1 MKLNKFFFILIMIVF
16 ITQIFSESAIA
27 QSLDY
32 KNRLAKENLFL
43 TRTLSDLYSENV
55 MLGDKI
61 ALKLLQDIDCGNNI
75 IIPSGSIIEGK
86 AIKSRKSFILRS
98 DAYIDVLI
106 TDIKM
111 NSGCNICFEND
122 PIKLRIVDPLYKGF
136 VRKIL
141 QRTPSFVSGTAT
153 SITLASATNLSNGV
167 IVAIT
172 VGAQMVTGFISGLI
186 DPDIDK
192 TRINGAIIRAVEGTP
207 PGAFLLTVEKGYD
220 INSTACCYVAIR
232 VDEETREKILCYMK
246 KVIASSKS
254 F

>member
-1 MKLNKFFFILIMIVF
+1 MK
-16 ITQIFSESAIA
+16 
-27 QSLDY
+27 
-32 KNRLAKENLFL
+32 
-43 TRTLSDLYSENV
+43 
-55 MLGDKI
+55 G
-61 ALKLLQDIDCGNNI
+61 KLLNQ
-75 IIPSGSIIEGK
+75 ER
-86 AIKSRKSFILRS
+86 ALLFRS

-136 VRKIL
+136 VRKSL

-172 VGAQMVTGFISGLI
+172 VGAQMITGFISGLI

-192 TRINGAIIRAVEGTP
+192 TRIDGAIIRAVEGTP
-207 PGAFLLTVEKGYD
+207 LGAFLITVEKGYD

-232 VDEETREKILCYMK
+232 VDEENQRKNPLLH
-246 KVIASSKS
+246 AKS
-254 F
+254 ICFKQKFLEAVLLKLAPPCEWSLYSFNRSPYPSL